1 MTCETCFPQSIL
13 GTGII
18 GRSTAGH
25 DVRKRPLVYARTEG
39 QAQNGII
46 DYYPGATGLSPEQQ
60 QFKHMGSYIN
70 PSGGSSG
77 TYTPS
82 YPTRQQMFIDWGS
95 FVGGMFTMGILV
107 LLFGTE
113 TGREVSSATGKRA
126 AKRIRG
132 Y

>member
-1 MTCETCFPQSIL
+1 MTCESCFPQSIL
-13 GTGII
+13 GKGII

-25 DVRKRPLVYARTEG
+25 DIRDRPLVYSRTEG
-39 QAQNGII
+39 MAQNGVI
-46 DYYPGATGLSPEQQ
+46 DYYPGAVGLTPEQQ
-60 QFKHMGSYIN
+60 RFKHMGSYIP
-70 PSGGSSG
+70 PSGGTQQ
-77 TYTPS
+77 TYNPS
-82 YPTRQQMFIDWGS
+82 EMGKQQMLVDWGS